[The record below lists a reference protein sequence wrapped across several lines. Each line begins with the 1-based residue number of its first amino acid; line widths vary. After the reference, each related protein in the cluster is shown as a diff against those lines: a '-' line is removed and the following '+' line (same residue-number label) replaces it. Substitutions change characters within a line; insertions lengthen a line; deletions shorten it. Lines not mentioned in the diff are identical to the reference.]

1 MSTIAITVNISQM
14 DPEDMRAIRHAAKA
28 SIRGSG
34 VRSSSDT
41 APDAE
46 VPGLDLTDRAALKEF
61 YEGHVAAFVRKLH
74 DSYIAQTAQQVDS
87 DSTFKSM
94 KSDWI
99 EATPEQR
106 EAARQALRS

>member
-1 MSTIAITVNISQM
+1 MSTIVITVNVSQM

-28 SIRGSG
+28 SIRGNG
-34 VRSSSDT
+34 VRSSADT
-41 APDAE
+41 APDAD
-46 VPGLDLTDRAALKEF
+46 VPPLDLNDRAALKAF
-61 YEGHVAAFVRKLH
+61 YEDHAALFVRKIH
-74 DSYIAQTAQQVDS
+74 DSYIAQTAQQVES

-94 KSDWI
+94 KSEWI

>member
-1 MSTIAITVNISQM
+1 MSTIVITVNISQM

-28 SIRGSG
+28 SSG

-46 VPGLDLTDRAALKEF
+46 VPSLDLTDRAALKEF
-61 YEGHVAAFVRKLH
+61 YEGHAAEFVLRIH
-74 DSYIAQTAQQVDS
+74 DSYIAQTAQKVEL

-94 KSDWI
+94 KSEWI